1 MTAGEYA
8 RFKRFAEATAIDPD
22 FRQRA
27 ARDPAE
33 AARSLSLALSDPESA
48 WEAAA
53 AVNTGSAAEAGD
65 NPYAAEYLRRAAV
78 VGSYVD
84 EMHSREAYRSQEIF
98 LYADAVR
105 NRCRMENSVL
115 RGHSNIRYFPLCFE
129 LSLGCSVHCPFCG
142 LDAGPWSA
150 DFRYTEENARL
161 WREILCASLEILGPI
176 AGTAACYLAT
186 EPLDNPDYERFLKD
200 FAGIMGNV
208 PQTTTAV
215 ADRNP
220 ERLRSLMRFLD
231 PDRLEKQAALRFTV
245 RSLAQFYRMAAL
257 YSPEELI
264 GVELLANNPE
274 SLSRY
279 SASGRVRKGKSGKD
293 DPLAYSI
300 CCIAGLR
307 VNMVEKRMRFIEP
320 EIPDDD
326 YPLGLR
332 VREERFFSDAES
344 FRRAAEEMTER
355 WSVGTLSDD
364 RPLAWNRHCEVRET
378 AGAILFLGDAIG
390 YRVPRNPCAGQA
402 VQLVNDGCTLSQIR
416 EKTSLPEAWRPGFD
430 AMMNQLYLRGYLRL
444 R

>member
-8 RFKRFAEATAIDPD
+8 RFKRFAEAIAIDPD

-27 ARDPAE
+27 AEDPAD
-33 AARSLSLALSDPESA
+33 AARSLGLALSDPDSA
-48 WEAAA
+48 LEAAA
-53 AVNTGSAAEAGD
+53 LVNTGVAVEAGD

-78 VGSYVD
+78 VGSFVD
-84 EMHSREAYRSQEIF
+84 EINSREAYQSQEMF
-98 LYADAVR
+98 LFADAVR

-142 LDAGPWSA
+142 LDAKPWSA

-161 WREILCASLEILGPI
+161 WREVLQSSLELLGPI
-176 AGTAACYLAT
+176 AGTAPCYLAT

-200 FAGIMGNV
+200 FAALLGNV

-215 ADRNP
+215 ADREA
-220 ERLRSLMRFLD
+220 ERLKSLMRFLG
-231 PDRLEKQAALRFTV
+231 PDRLENRAALRFTV
-245 RSLAQFYRMAAL
+245 RSRAQFYRMAAL
-257 YSPEELI
+257 YSPEELS

-274 SLSRY
+274 SLNRY

-307 VNMVEKRMRFIEP
+307 VNMVEKSIRFIEP

-344 FRRAAEEMTER
+344 FRRAAREMTER
-355 WSVGTLSDD
+355 WSVGTLPDD
-364 RPLAWNRHCEVRET
+364 RSLAWNRHCEVRET
-378 AGAILFLGDAIG
+378 ADAILFLGDAIG
-390 YRVPRNPCAGQA
+390 YRVPRNAYTEQA
-402 VQLVNDGCTLSQIR
+402 VQLVKDGCTLSQIR
-416 EKTSLPEAWRPGFD
+416 EQAGLPEAWRAGFD

>member
-8 RFKRFAEATAIDPD
+8 RFKRFAEAIAIDPD

-27 ARDPAE
+27 AEDPAD
-33 AARSLSLALSDPESA
+33 AARSLGLALSDPDSA
-48 WEAAA
+48 LEAAA
-53 AVNTGSAAEAGD
+53 LVNTGVAVEAGD
-65 NPYAAEYLRRAAV
+65 NPYAAEYLRRTAV
-78 VGSYVD
+78 VGSFVD
-84 EMHSREAYRSQEIF
+84 EINSREAYQSQEMF

-142 LDAGPWSA
+142 LDAKPWSA

-161 WREILCASLEILGPI
+161 WREILQSSLELLGPI
-176 AGTAACYLAT
+176 AGTAPCYLAT

-200 FAGIMGNV
+200 FAALLGNV

-215 ADRNP
+215 ADREA
-220 ERLRSLMRFLD
+220 ERLKSLMRFLG
-231 PDRLEKQAALRFTV
+231 PDRLENRAALRFTV
-245 RSLAQFYRMAAL
+245 RSRAQFYRMAAL
-257 YSPEELI
+257 YSPEELS

-274 SLSRY
+274 SLNRY

-307 VNMVEKRMRFIEP
+307 VNMVEKSIRFIEP

-344 FRRAAEEMTER
+344 FRRAAREMTER
-355 WSVGTLSDD
+355 WSVGTLPDD
-364 RPLAWNRHCEVRET
+364 RALAWNRHCEVRET
-378 AGAILFLGDAIG
+378 ADAILFLGDAIG
-390 YRVPRNPCAGQA
+390 YRVPRNAYSEQA
-402 VQLVNDGCTLSQIR
+402 VQLVKDGCTLSQIR
-416 EKTSLPEAWRPGFD
+416 EQAGLYDAWRAGFD